1 VIVAGEDGE
10 VTPKRE
16 RSDRARTRDLLLD
29 VMGRL
34 LEEKGLDFSLPD
46 LARESGVATATVYR
60 HFDNLGD
67 LREEFYRRHVT
78 GLVESM
84 RDLAEHHRGR
94 RLVHEICRAWGVSCL
109 RWARAATYIRSAE
122 GFAERLARDDEFVSG
137 LYDQVL
143 HPAIQGLIDDGIIPD
158 QDPGYAALM
167 WITLF
172 DERVIIDLT
181 TVLGMPIERATD
193 SLERSL
199 LGSLGASI

>member
-1 VIVAGEDGE
+1 MAH
-10 VTPKRE
+10 KRE
-16 RSDRARTRDLLLD
+16 RSDRARTRELLLD

-78 GLVESM
+78 GLVE
-84 RDLAEHHRGR
+84 DLRAIATEYRGR
-94 RLVHEICRAWGVSCL
+94 RLAHELCRAWGVSCF

-122 GFAERLARDDEFVSG
+122 GFAERLSREDAFVTG
-137 LYDQVL
+137 LYDEVL
-143 HPAIQGLIDDGIIPD
+143 HPAIQGLIDDGVIPD
-158 QDPGYAALM
+158 QDPEYAALM

-181 TVLGMPIERATD
+181 TVLGMTIEQATD
-193 SLERSL
+193 ALEGSL
-199 LGSLGASI
+199 LGALGASR